1 MTKDTSL
8 IQEMKYNKVT
18 LSFPEKNEVPFLK
31 QYFSDSLL
39 QFRISFVLVTFLYA
53 FFGLLDPVIVPDFA
67 TEIQIIRF
75 YFVVPVLS
83 VVFIC
88 SFFSFFE
95 RFWQDLLFVSFLV
108 AGAGI
113 CIMITL
119 VPENYTYYAGLMLI
133 FSAGYF
139 FIKLRFFFA
148 ALAGWITFVV
158 YNVGA
163 IFFSDASNTLILS
176 NDFFYASAN
185 LIGMFAAYNI
195 EYYARRDFY
204 LNQQLDEQIA
214 EVDHL
219 NVNLEKIIE
228 VRTKELVLAKDKAE
242 QSDKLK
248 SAFLASM
255 SHEVRTPLNSISGF
269 AELLPTADDD
279 DERIEYVD
287 LIMSNVK
294 DLTALID
301 DIMDISKIEA
311 GLLELAESEF
321 SLNEL
326 MNEIIK
332 SFDTNEFVKTKSLK
346 LIAKNSLSEGNSL
359 IISDKKRLRQ
369 ILMNLVGNACKFTNE
384 GYIEIGYQLYL
395 NEVYFYV
402 KDTGPGI
409 ELDKQKNIFDRFM
422 QSTLTHSPEQQG
434 SGLGL
439 AISKSLVK
447 LFKGEIWVESEIGEG
462 SVFYFNLQFKKGNNS
477 TLTFVKNNNENME
490 YNWKNKVI
498 LVAEDVSNNF
508 LLVKKSL
515 RKTEAELIW
524 AKNGQEAV
532 DEFRKNPNIDLVL
545 MDIRMPIM
553 NGLEATRQIKEINPS
568 IPIIAQTAYAMDGDR
583 ERSLSAG
590 CDEYISKPI
599 NLKEF
604 IELIAKFLEKQ
615 TG

>member
-477 TLTFVKNNNENME
+477 TLTFVKNNNEDME